1 MRMDTSKATIL
12 VVDDVP
18 ANIEIL
24 NGVLGNQYD
33 VLFATNGLDA
43 VEIAREQNLDLI
55 LLDVMMPGLDG
66 YGVCS
71 LLKAEEKTADIPVI
85 FVTAMDQEED
95 ESRGLK
101 AGVVDYITKPVRP
114 SIVKARVQN
123 QLELKQY
130 RDSLKTLSNMDGLT
144 GIANRRRFDE
154 ILQSTWHR
162 VKLIQSPVSLLMM
175 DIDHFKAYNDNYGHL
190 AGDACLR
197 QLAGALSEIG
207 RRSSD
212 FFARFGGEEFA
223 LLLPETKIES
233 AVLAAV
239 RTQEK
244 VRILSIPHAY
254 SGVADYVTVSIGI
267 STLVPSDENSQF
279 DLIKQ
284 ADKKLYEAKNNGR
297 NRYQF

>member
-1 MRMDTSKATIL
+1 MQNSKATIL
-12 VVDDVP
+12 VVDDVA

-71 LLKAEEKTADIPVI
+71 LLKGEEKTSDIPVI

-101 AGVVDYITKPVRP
+101 AGVVDYITKPIRP

-123 QLELKQY
+123 QLELKHY
-130 RDSLKTLSNMDGLT
+130 RDSLKTLSNVDGLT
-144 GIANRRRFDE
+144 GVANRRRFDE
-154 ILQSTWHR
+154 VLQTVWHR
-162 VKLIQSPVSLLMM
+162 ARLSQSPVSLLMM
-175 DIDHFKAYNDNYGHL
+175 DIDYFKAYNDNYGHL

-197 QLAGALSEIG
+197 KLAGALTEIG

-212 FFARFGGEEFA
+212 FFARFGGEEFV
-223 LLLPETKIES
+223 LLLPETDIES
-233 AVLAAV
+233 AVLAAM

-244 VRILSIPHAY
+244 IRILHIPHAY
-254 SGVADYVTVSIGI
+254 SDVAEHITLSIGI
-267 STLVPSDENSQF
+267 STIVPSDVNSEF

-284 ADKKLYEAKNNGR
+284 ADRHLYEAKNNGR
-297 NRYQF
+297 NRYLF